1 MFCFQNIIR
10 FASMARALIVL
21 SCFLSVLFTVPSQ
34 CGCSEIFENGTDVVT
49 DCRVETTWRISA
61 SQPAEKHLEWPA
73 AERSVSQK
81 SVPNALIKKLV
92 TAIPVRILHCVL
104 RE

>member
-1 MFCFQNIIR
+1 MFCFQNIIC

-34 CGCSEIFENGTDVVT
+34 CGCSEIFENGTDIVT
-49 DCRVETTWRISA
+49 DCRVEATWRISA
-61 SQPAEKHLEWPA
+61 SLPAEKHLEWPA
-73 AERSVSQK
+73 ADRPVSQEPVSNTLLKK
-81 SVPNALIKKLV
+81 SVPA
-92 TAIPVRILHCVL
+92 TPVRILHCVL